1 MAPHKKNTGK
11 KGHVPAKHQG
21 AAHVSS
27 WWKLMTYLFGVLFFG
42 LIATGIYAYTNPQ
55 VLKDIDALFK
65 ASVVQDNAEKF
76 CHDMLFADAPK
87 GGMFEIDEFVCQQ
100 GVIVPVEILYDG
112 TCPECLPANIEN
124 TLKIILP
131 TSVITKTDVA
141 TLKNTEILINTLP
154 YIIIDEKVE
163 KTDAFELI
171 AGKAPKVGT
180 HYYLNPSVIVNS
192 PRTTLLMPDI
202 DNIPVK
208 GVNEAPVT
216 IIEFVGTTC
225 PACGTFTS
233 EIWPELKKNYI
244 DKKIVQYY
252 SKLIPIGEDEELAKA
267 AADAALCAFDQ
278 GKYFEYLEKML
289 SVEPD
294 WDTVALKKMASEL
307 KLGAKEFETCLKEKR
322 LRHIAEESLSD
333 LQTLGINSIP
343 SYMVGNKIITG
354 PVSMATLQ
362 SLIEGELQKHR
373 AASPE
378 TQDQNVEPVMG
389 EGQLEIRVY
398 GDYAC
403 GSCAEEWFS
412 LKEAVLEKLD
422 AVKVTFIH
430 TPNPE
435 NASGEAAANAAECA
449 MTQGKFWE
457 YMQLLFENQSDLRTS
472 ILERLGM
479 EAGFGGDF
487 NACVRA
493 SLMLPEVRN
502 DMELAKNHGVEKAP
516 AYFIDGQKI
525 EPKTTK
531 DGWLSEINKKL

>member
-1 MAPHKKNTGK
+1 MTPHKKHAGK
-11 KGHVPAKHQG
+11 KGHKNTV
-21 AAHVSS
+21 HVSS

-42 LIATGIYAYTNPQ
+42 LVGTGMYAYTNPQ
-55 VLKDIDALFK
+55 VLKNIDALFK

-76 CHDMLFADAPK
+76 CHDMLFADALK
-87 GGMFEIDEFVCQQ
+87 DGGMFEIDEFVCRQ

-163 KTDAFELI
+163 KTEAFELI

-180 HYYLNPSVIVNS
+180 RYYLNPSVIVNS
-192 PRTTLLMPDI
+192 PRTTLLVPKT
-202 DNIPVK
+202 DNIPAK
-208 GVNEAPVT
+208 GVKEAPVT

-225 PACGTFTS
+225 PACGTFIS
-233 EIWPELKKNYI
+233 EVWPELKKDYI
-244 DKKIVQYY
+244 DKGIVQYY
-252 SKLIPIGEDEELAKA
+252 SKLIPVGEDEELAKA
-267 AADAALCAFDQ
+267 ATDAALCAFDQ
-278 GKYFEYLEKML
+278 GKYFEYLGKML
-289 SVEPD
+289 SAEPD
-294 WDTVALKKMASEL
+294 WGTEALEKMASEL
-307 KLGAKEFETCLKEKR
+307 KLGAKEFEICLKEKR
-322 LRHIAEESLSD
+322 LRNIAEESMSD
-333 LQTLGINSIP
+333 LQALGINSIP
-343 SYMVGNKIITG
+343 SYIIGNKVITG
-354 PVSMATLQ
+354 PVNMATLK
-362 SLIEGELQKHR
+362 SLIEGELQKHM

-378 TQDQNVEPVMG
+378 AKDQNVEPVMG

-398 GDYAC
+398 SDYAC
-403 GSCAEEWFS
+403 SSCAEEWFS

-435 NASGEAAANAAECA
+435 NASGEVAANAAECA
-449 MTQGKFWE
+449 AAQGRFWE
-457 YMQLLFENQSDLRTS
+457 YMQLLFGSQNDLRAS
-472 ILERLGM
+472 VLERLGV

-487 NACVRA
+487 SACVRG

-516 AYFIDGQKI
+516 AYFIDGQRI